1 MFHGF
6 YNLASDMLTQ
16 SRNLNVIS
24 NNMVNVSTPGYK
36 YDKLTTTTF
45 QQEMLYRSGNQNKSG
60 AAQIGA
66 TNMIQVP
73 EQTITDYTTGNYVET
88 GDTLDFAING
98 DGFFKVATEN
108 GFVYTRNGSFYID
121 EDSCLALKGVGKVQG
136 YGGEI
141 YLENDN
147 NIFVDTSGNIY
158 DGQGEILDNF
168 EIVDFEDRGTLTKQA
183 NGTFTAN
190 AEEVEVESPYILSK
204 TLEQSNVEPIKLM
217 QDMISSQRSLQ
228 SASQMLKIYDQIMG
242 KATTEIGRM

>member
-6 YNLASDMLTQ
+6 YNLASDMITQ

-45 QQEMLYRSGNQNKSG
+45 QQEMLYRSGNQNKNG

-73 EQTITDYTTGNYVET
+73 EQTITDYSTGNYVET
-88 GDTLDFAING
+88 GDSLDFAING
-98 DGFFKVATEN
+98 DGFFKVETEN
-108 GFVYTRNGSFYID
+108 GYVYTRNGSFYID

-136 YGGEI
+136 SGGEI
-141 YLENDN
+141 YLETDTDVY
-147 NIFVDTSGNIY
+147 VDTAGNIY
-158 DGQGEILDNF
+158 DNQGELMDNF
-168 EIVDFEDRGTLTKQA
+168 AIVDFEDRGTLVKEA
-183 NGTFTAN
+183 NGTFTAS
-190 AEEVEVESPYILSK
+190 AEEVEVEYPSVLSK

-217 QDMISSQRSLQ
+217 QDMLASQRSLQ
-228 SASQMLKIYDQIMG
+228 SASQMLKIYDQIMA
-242 KATTEIGRM
+242 KATTEIGKM